1 MKKNIVIASDKG
13 GFPLKESVKLHL
25 LSQGFSVLDKGTLD
39 PNEPVLFFQ
48 AAANA
53 IEEINKQNADIAILC
68 CNTGMGMSQ
77 VANKY
82 PGIFAAVC
90 ESTYT
95 ARKAREVNDS
105 NVLCMGTWVVGPGL
119 AEEITDI
126 FLNTDFTEG
135 LPQERKE
142 YLQQLKENVRQLDE
156 NLRK

>member
-1 MKKNIVIASDKG
+1 MKKTIVVASDKG
-13 GFPLKESVKLHL
+13 GFPLKEVVKLHL
-25 LSQGFSVLDKGTLD
+25 LNQGFSVLDKGTLD
-39 PNEPVLFFQ
+39 PNEPVFFFQ
-48 AAANA
+48 AASNA
-53 IEEINKQNADIAILC
+53 IEEINMQNAEMAILC

-119 AEEITDI
+119 AEEITDTFI
-126 FLNTDFTEG
+126 NTKFTDG

-142 YLQQLKENVRQLDE
+142 YLQQLKQNVRQLDRE
-156 NLRK
+156 LRK